1 MNLEGKL
8 RAIPLWRAAALSFT
22 AMCLQDIVGT
32 GMVIYESRYQ
42 IVASG
47 LCDVLQFLAG
57 LICSSMALESIINDG
72 WRTKRS
78 LCLIGIITAAN
89 FVGTAVGVIL
99 VKRLTHG

>member
-1 MNLEGKL
+1 M
-8 RAIPLWRAAALSFT
+8 SFG

-47 LCDVLQFLAG
+47 VCDVLQFLAG
-57 LICSSMALESIINDG
+57 LICSAMALESIINDG

-78 LCLIGIITAAN
+78 QVLIWTITAAN
-89 FVGTAVGVIL
+89 FVGTAAGVII
-99 VKRLTHG
+99 VKALTH